1 MTSEL
6 RGAQHVSF
14 FGTKY
19 EGNNPMLTISDSD
32 HICLFGHGGNAKGR
46 AGASLFVMERTEN
59 FLFAN
64 GVDGP
69 TKIGTKSLSHRE
81 GSTDP
86 RLWHM
91 LIDRP
96 ADSDELKLPPLE
108 RPVLYQRGSP
118 TE

>member
-1 MTSEL
+1 
-6 RGAQHVSF
+6 VF
-14 FGTKY
+14 
-19 EGNNPMLTISDSD
+19 
-32 HICLFGHGGNAKGR
+32 
-46 AGASLFVMERTEN
+46 ERTPN

-69 TKIGTKSLSHRE
+69 TKIGSKSLSHWE

-96 ADSDELKLPPLE
+96 DGSVELKLPPLE
-108 RPVLYQRGSP
+108 RPVLYQRGAP
-118 TE
+118 REPLLE

>member
-1 MTSEL
+1 
-6 RGAQHVSF
+6 
-14 FGTKY
+14 
-19 EGNNPMLTISDSD
+19 
-32 HICLFGHGGNAKGR
+32 
-46 AGASLFVMERTEN
+46 LFVFERTTN

-69 TKIGTKSLSHRE
+69 TKIGTKTLSHWE

-86 RLWHM
+86 RYWHM

-96 ADSDELKLPPLE
+96 SDGAELKLPPLE

-118 TE
+118 SEASRPDQGTQGDQQQPSSG

>member
-1 MTSEL
+1 
-6 RGAQHVSF
+6 V
-14 FGTKY
+14 
-19 EGNNPMLTISDSD
+19 
-32 HICLFGHGGNAKGR
+32 
-46 AGASLFVMERTEN
+46 ERTEN

-69 TKIGTKSLSHRE
+69 TKIGSKSAGHRE

-96 ADSDELKLPPLE
+96 ANGDELKLPPLE
-108 RPVLYQRGSP
+108 RPVLYQRGLP
-118 TE
+118 TQ